1 MRPLRLLLLLTAL
14 YLAQGLPY
22 GFFTQALPVLMR
34 EAGYSLTK
42 IAAAS
47 LLFLPWALKFLW
59 APYVDRIGT
68 RRQWLLV
75 LQGATLAG
83 ALLLA
88 MLDLSRALWP
98 VFAALLLFNIIAATQ
113 DIATDGLA
121 ATALGPRERGLANGL
136 QVGGYRLGMILGGGL
151 LLWIYAAA
159 GWQPMFIGMALML
172 ALASLPVLW
181 LREPPAPA
189 VAGEP
194 PTAWWPRLRRPGM
207 PLLIALICAYKF
219 GDSMGAALIG
229 PLMKDSG
236 ASLEQIAWIKGVIGS
251 LSALAGA
258 GLGALMAF
266 HYGRRFTLLFGGASQ
281 TLSLLL
287 YGLCALGI
295 GGVPLLIGAS
305 IAEHVFGGIATVA
318 LFTLMMDTAQAPHA
332 GTDYTLLASSIV
344 ITQALASLS
353 AGVVA
358 DATGYAPMLWL
369 STLLSAAGCALLII
383 ALDRGA
389 GPTCL
394 RGFWR

>member
-1 MRPLRLLLLLTAL
+1 MRLPKMLLLLTAL

-22 GFFTQALPVLMR
+22 GFFVQALPVLMR

-75 LQGATLAG
+75 LQGSTLAG

-88 MLDLSRALWP
+88 TLDLSQALWP
-98 VFAALLLFNIIAATQ
+98 VFAALLLFNIVAATQ

-121 ATALGPRERGLANGL
+121 VTLLSARQRGLANGI

-151 LLWIYAAA
+151 LLWIYARA

-181 LREPPAPA
+181 LREPRTERATEEA
-189 VAGEP
+189 I
-194 PTAWWPRLRRPGM
+194 TAWWPRLRRPGI

-236 ASLEQIAWIKGVIGS
+236 ASLEQIALIKGLIGS

-258 GLGALMAF
+258 ALGGVMAF
-266 HYGRRFTLLFGGASQ
+266 RYGRRFTLLFGGATQ

-295 GGVPLLIGAS
+295 GGVPLLVGANV
-305 IAEHVFGGIATVA
+305 AEHVFGGIATVA
-318 LFTLMMDTAQAPHA
+318 LFTLMMDAAQPQHA
-332 GTDYTLLASSIV
+332 GTDYTLLASAIV

-358 DATGYAPMLWL
+358 DAAGYAPMLWL
-369 STLLSAAGCALLII
+369 STLLSGGGCVLLIA

-389 GPTCL
+389 GPASL
-394 RGFWR
+394 RAIWR